1 MELTELINHVKVIQ
15 VAGNVQRK
23 DVSSIEYDSR
33 KVKKNSVFVAI
44 KGYKTDGHLFV
55 MDAINKGAVA
65 VVVEEDSNIP
75 DEIFIHADIAKV
87 VVHNSRIALA
97 ELSKGFYK
105 DPTSKLKLIGITGT
119 NGKTTTAFII
129 KNIFET
135 AGIKT
140 GLIGTIANYIG
151 AEKIDS
157 KLTTPESNDLNNF
170 FLQMINS
177 GCKNAVMEVSSHS
190 LVLNRVYGLNF
201 AGSVFTNITSDHLD
215 FHQTFE
221 NYLQAKKILFD
232 ILSSESVA
240 IINSDDKASMRI
252 VSDSKAK
259 KITYG
264 KSENSDYVISS
275 VKYDL
280 NGTRFILTTG
290 GKSYNLSTRLI
301 GEFNA
306 YNSAAAFALADQFG
320 IPKEKIIEGI
330 ESTPFVPGRFEVI
343 GSGRKKAIVDY
354 SHTADSLEK
363 AILALRDIIGNER
376 QLVTVFGCG
385 GDRDKTKRP
394 VMGKVATELSDLVII
409 TSDNPRTENPMQ
421 IINDIKQ
428 GVVKNNFIV
437 IENRYEAIK
446 YAIEKSKDDAAI
458 LIAGKGHETYQE
470 INGIRNHFSDQE
482 TAKEFLN

>member
-280 NGTRFILTTG
+280 NGTRFIVTTG

-320 IPKEKIIEGI
+320 IPNEKIIEGI

>member
-363 AILALRDIIGNER
+363 AILALRDIIGSER

-421 IINDIKQ
+421 IINDINQ
-428 GVVKNNFIV
+428 GVAKNNFIV

>member
-1 MELTELINHVKVIQ
+1 MELTELINHIKVIQ

-44 KGYKTDGHLFV
+44 KGYKTDGHLYV
-55 MDAINKGAVA
+55 MDAINNGAVA
-65 VVVEEDSNIP
+65 VIVEQGSNLP
-75 DEIFIHADIAKV
+75 DEIFIHADIAKI

-97 ELSKGFYK
+97 QLSKGFYK

-119 NGKTTTAFII
+119 NGKTTTAFIL

-135 AGIKT
+135 SGNKT

-151 AEKIDS
+151 SKRIES
-157 KLTTPESNDLNNF
+157 KLTTPESNDLNEF
-170 FLQMINS
+170 FLQMVDD
-177 GCKNAVMEVSSHS
+177 GCSHAVMEVSSHS

-201 AGSVFTNITSDHLD
+201 SGAIFTNITSDHLD
-215 FHQTFE
+215 FHLTFE
-221 NYLQAKKILFD
+221 NYLNAKKILFD
-232 ILSSESVA
+232 NLNDNSIAV
-240 IINSDDKASMRI
+240 INADDKSSNKI
-252 VSDSKAK
+252 VQDSNAK
-259 KITYG
+259 VVSYG
-264 KSENSDYVISS
+264 QSELSDYVISS

-280 NGTRFILTTG
+280 NGTDFIITTG
-290 GKSYNLSTRLI
+290 GKSFNISTRLI

-306 YNSAAAFALADQFG
+306 YNSAAAFALADRFG
-320 IPKEKIIEGI
+320 IPTEKIVEGI
-330 ESTPFVPGRFEVI
+330 KETPFVPGRFEVI
-343 GSGRKKAIVDY
+343 GNGIKKAIVDY
-354 SHTADSLEK
+354 SHTSDSLEK
-363 AILALRDIIGNER
+363 AIRALRQIIGNER

-394 VMGKVATELSDLVII
+394 VMGKVATELSDFVVI

-446 YAIEKSKDDAAI
+446 YAIQKSKDDAAI

-470 INGIRNHFSDQE
+470 VNGVRNHFSDQE
-482 TAKEFLN
+482 TAMEFLR

>member
-151 AEKIDS
+151 AERIDS

-428 GVVKNNFIV
+428 GVAKNNFIV